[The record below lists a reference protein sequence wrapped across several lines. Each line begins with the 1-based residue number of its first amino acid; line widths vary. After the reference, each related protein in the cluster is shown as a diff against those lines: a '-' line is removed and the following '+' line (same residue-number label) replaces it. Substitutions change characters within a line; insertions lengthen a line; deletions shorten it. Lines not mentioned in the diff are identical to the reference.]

1 MVTYLK
7 VAVTATMAFITSMLG
22 VLTIPIMLMVT
33 CNLVDYITGLMASS
47 YRDESISSYKSMKG
61 VFKKVCMWLLVVVG
75 AIVDHLL
82 EYASDTIGFVFPFT
96 FLVASVVAIWI
107 ICNEL
112 ISIIE
117 NITDM
122 GVNVPA
128 FLKPLVEKIKTQTE
142 DLTNESED
150 E

>member
-7 VAVTATMAFITSMLG
+7 VGVTATMAFITSMLG